1 MMSQLTIDSV
11 QRDFKAWRS
20 SRTKRAKIPDDLWN
34 KTLKLL
40 EHYPISQVVRD
51 LGLNGG
57 QVSAKR
63 KQQREANSNIASVKT
78 PVNFLELNMS
88 PTATPYDTHVSGNRL
103 EIKRADGA
111 ALTIEQF
118 TEQTLLQVLNQFMRG
133 MPSCYN

>member
-1 MMSQLTIDSV
+1 MTQLTIDSV
-11 QRDFKAWRS
+11 QRDFKAWRT
-20 SRTKRAKIPDDLWN
+20 SRIKRAKIPDDLWG

-63 KQQREANSNIASVKT
+63 KQQREANSNVAPVKNS
-78 PVNFLELNMS
+78 VNFLELNM
-88 PTATPYDTHVSGNRL
+88 PPIGTPYDTHISGNRL

-111 ALTIEQF
+111 VLTIEQF
-118 TEQTLLQVLNQFMRG
+118 TEQTFLQVLNQFMRG